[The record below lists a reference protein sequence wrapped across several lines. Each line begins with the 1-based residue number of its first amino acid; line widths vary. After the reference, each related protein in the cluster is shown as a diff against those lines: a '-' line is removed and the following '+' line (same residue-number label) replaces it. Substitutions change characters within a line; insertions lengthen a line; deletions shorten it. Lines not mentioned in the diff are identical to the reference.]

1 MSKKILI
8 TGGPGTGKSS
18 LIEELKK
25 NNFKCF
31 DEISRGITLK
41 YRKKGIEQ
49 LFLSDPDLFS
59 QELLNGRIQQFNDSK
74 KLQTDYVFF
83 DRGIPDIIAYLNF
96 KKVHFSKKIL
106 KSNARDVLSVED
118 NPLLDNKMLALIID
132 KYRYDKVFLLEP
144 WKDIYSSDIIRYESF
159 DQVITIDSYIK
170 NTYKEFGYNPIIVP
184 KDNIK
189 NRVDFIINSLK

>member
-1 MSKKILI
+1 MVKKIII
-8 TGGPGTGKSS
+8 TGGPGTGKTS

-31 DEISRGITLK
+31 DEISREITLK

-49 LFLSDPDLFS
+49 LFLSDPNLFS
-59 QELLNGRIQQFNDSK
+59 QELLNGRIQQFNKSLN
-74 KLQTDYVFF
+74 LQADCVFF

-96 KKVHFSKKIL
+96 KKVDLSKKIL
-106 KSNARDVLSVED
+106 KAV
-118 NPLLDNKMLALIID
+118 D
-132 KYRYDKVFLLEP
+132 KYRYDIIFLLEP
-144 WKDIYSSDIIRYESF
+144 WEDIYSSDIIRYESF

-189 NRVDFIINSLK
+189 NRVDFIINNLK

>member
-8 TGGPGTGKSS
+8 TGGPGTGKTS

-31 DEISRGITLK
+31 DEISREITLK
-41 YRKKGIEQ
+41 YREKGIEQ
-49 LFLSDPDLFS
+49 LFLSDPNLFS
-59 QELLNGRIQQFNDSK
+59 GELLNSRIQQFNDSK

-96 KKVHFSKKIL
+96 KKVRFSKKIL
-106 KSNARDVLSVED
+106 KSV
-118 NPLLDNKMLALIID
+118 D

-144 WKDIYSSDIIRYESF
+144 WKDIYSSDVVRYESF
-159 DQVITIDSYIK
+159 DQVITIDRYIK
-170 NTYKEFGYNPIIVP
+170 NTYKEFGYNPNIIP

-189 NRVDFIINSLK
+189 NRVAFIINSLRKC

>member
-1 MSKKILI
+1 MVKKIII
-8 TGGPGTGKSS
+8 TGGPGTGKTS

-49 LFLSDPDLFS
+49 LFLSDPNLFS
-59 QELLNGRIQQFNDSK
+59 QELLNGRIQQFNKSIN
-74 KLQTDYVFF
+74 LQADCVFF

-96 KKVHFSKKIL
+96 KKVDLSKKIL
-106 KSNARDVLSVED
+106 ESV
-118 NPLLDNKMLALIID
+118 D
-132 KYRYDKVFLLEP
+132 KYKYDMIFLLEP
-144 WKDIYSSDIIRYESF
+144 WEDIYSSDIIRYESF

-189 NRVDFIINSLK
+189 NRVDFVINSLKQG

>member
-1 MSKKILI
+1 MVKKIII
-8 TGGPGTGKSS
+8 TGGPGTGKTS

-31 DEISRGITLK
+31 DEISREITLK

-49 LFLSDPDLFS
+49 LFLSDPNLFS
-59 QELLNGRIQQFNDSK
+59 QELLNGRIQQFNNSIN
-74 KLQTDYVFF
+74 LQADCVFF

-96 KKVHFSKKIL
+96 KKVDLSKKIL
-106 KSNARDVLSVED
+106 KS
-118 NPLLDNKMLALIID
+118 ID
-132 KYRYDKVFLLEP
+132 KYRYKMIFLLEP
-144 WKDIYSSDIIRYESF
+144 WEDIYSSDIIRYESF

-170 NTYKEFGYNPIIVP
+170 NAYKEFGYNPIIVP

-189 NRVDFIINSLK
+189 NRIDFIINSLK

>member
-1 MSKKILI
+1 MVKKIII
-8 TGGPGTGKSS
+8 TGGPGTGKTS

-31 DEISRGITLK
+31 DEISREITLK

-49 LFLSDPDLFS
+49 LFLSDPNLFS
-59 QELLNGRIQQFNDSK
+59 QELLNGRIQQFNKSIN
-74 KLQTDYVFF
+74 LQANCVFF

-96 KKVHFSKKIL
+96 KKVDLSKKNL
-106 KSNARDVLSVED
+106 KAV
-118 NPLLDNKMLALIID
+118 D
-132 KYRYDKVFLLEP
+132 KYRYDIIFLLEP
-144 WKDIYSSDIIRYESF
+144 WEDIYTSDIIRYESF
-159 DQVITIDSYIK
+159 NQVITIDSYIK

-189 NRVDFIINSLK
+189 NRVDFIINTLK

>member
-1 MSKKILI
+1 MVKKIII
-8 TGGPGTGKSS
+8 TGGPGTGKTS

-31 DEISRGITLK
+31 DEISREITLK

-49 LFLSDPDLFS
+49 LFLSDPNLFS
-59 QELLNGRIQQFNDSK
+59 QELLNGRIQQFNKSIN
-74 KLQTDYVFF
+74 LQADCVFF

-96 KKVHFSKKIL
+96 KKVDLSKKIL
-106 KSNARDVLSVED
+106 ESV
-118 NPLLDNKMLALIID
+118 D
-132 KYRYDKVFLLEP
+132 KYKYDMIFLLEP
-144 WKDIYSSDIIRYESF
+144 WEDIYSSDIIRYESF

-189 NRVDFIINSLK
+189 NRVDFVINSLK

>member
-1 MSKKILI
+1 MVKKIII
-8 TGGPGTGKSS
+8 TGGPGTGKTS

-49 LFLSDPDLFS
+49 LFLSDPNLFS
-59 QELLNGRIQQFNDSK
+59 QELLNGRIQQFNKSIN
-74 KLQTDYVFF
+74 LQADCVFF

-96 KKVHFSKKIL
+96 KKVDLSKKIL
-106 KSNARDVLSVED
+106 ESV
-118 NPLLDNKMLALIID
+118 D
-132 KYRYDKVFLLEP
+132 KYKYDMIFLLEP
-144 WKDIYSSDIIRYESF
+144 WEDIYSSDIIRYESF

-189 NRVDFIINSLK
+189 NRVDFVINSLK

>member
-1 MSKKILI
+1 MVKKIII
-8 TGGPGTGKSS
+8 TGGPGTGKTS

-31 DEISRGITLK
+31 DEISREITLK

-49 LFLSDPDLFS
+49 LFLSDPNLFS
-59 QELLNGRIQQFNDSK
+59 QELLNGRIQQFNKSIN
-74 KLQTDYVFF
+74 LQADCVFF

-96 KKVHFSKKIL
+96 KKVDLSQKIL
-106 KSNARDVLSVED
+106 ESV
-118 NPLLDNKMLALIID
+118 D
-132 KYRYDKVFLLEP
+132 KYKYDMIFLLEP
-144 WKDIYSSDIIRYESF
+144 WEGIYSSDIIRYESF

-189 NRVDFIINSLK
+189 NRVDFVINSLKQG